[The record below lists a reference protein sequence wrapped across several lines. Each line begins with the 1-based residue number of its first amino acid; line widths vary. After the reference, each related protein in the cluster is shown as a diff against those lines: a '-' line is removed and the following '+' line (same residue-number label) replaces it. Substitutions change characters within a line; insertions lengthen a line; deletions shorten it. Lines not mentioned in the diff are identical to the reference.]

1 MKNYR
6 VHPTHWLISTQVPV
20 SCVMPHNFFD
30 KLFASTMIPLV
41 LAGIILVFGALRPWR
56 HGPDRPAV
64 WIYAC
69 SWFLLLTYVVF
80 TGVSTTVLRFFNCIE
95 YMST

>member
-1 MKNYR
+1 
-6 VHPTHWLISTQVPV
+6 
-20 SCVMPHNFFD
+20 MPHNFFD

-41 LAGIILVFGALRPWR
+41 LAGIILVFGKLASLSRRDPT
-56 HGPDRPAV
+56 DRREV
-64 WIYAC
+64 WIYAY

-95 YMST
+95 YMSRDVDCSA